1 MIELTVTK
9 TSENPSVFTLSPS
22 SIEIGGKDSS
32 LIDYIHVNIP
42 EEWQGKVIRVT
53 FNQSALYG
61 GNIIPKILNA
71 DGIIELKND
80 VTLCSGDLVIDA
92 TGVDGSVSP
101 STGCHYTVY
110 NHPKFG
116 GTEQDV
122 TPSEYQQFV
131 SAVQGYSDSAKES
144 ETNSKASETAASE
157 SAAAAKLSED
167 NAKASETAS
176 KASEESA
183 QTNANLANASKEAAT
198 QSEQN
203 AKNYAIVLDEK
214 SSEINQIKM
223 PYGQKDAPLV
233 AFTDD
238 DAHYDFSKYLKPIY
252 DSKGIKCTLACSPYY
267 VGDGTHYTYA
277 ELKGLQSEGYEI
289 VSHGYNHV
297 DFDTMTDDQLILD
310 CENVKKLFSDN
321 GIDYKNIVIFPDNK
335 TGNMDILKKY
345 YQVGIGNLSA
355 GNAANSVPINS
366 MHISRINLEG
376 YTLPQLKSQV
386 NNAISLNQIIVYMS
400 HSWMDS
406 FHEPQKLQD
415 ISDLIDYIKSKNVE
429 IVTASKMI
437 ERVGNVIEIGQPT
450 DSSYFILSRLGYF
463 LTNSGGFKFEH
474 EISIDNPPNYFDV
487 DKVTVS
493 RHINGSVGVP
503 NGTYGYVFTFRIST
517 DFSESYTIQ
526 IFFTA
531 GTTNEIYKRRA
542 ISASNWSDWSLLNPD
557 TSTLLILPYGGSST
571 TLDQSI
577 TNYIVGKITITRYSN
592 DQTLNSPT
600 PNQAGILTTYRFSN
614 DSYSYQSWKSINSAK
629 FWIRNWSGSA
639 WETWEQ

>member
-22 SIEIGGKDSS
+22 SIEIGGKDSN

-53 FNQSALYG
+53 FNQSTLYG
-61 GNIIPKILNA
+61 GNTIPKILNA

-101 STGCHYTVY
+101 STGCKYTVY

-131 SAVQGYSDSAKES
+131 AETKGYSDSAQA
-144 ETNSKASETAASE
+144 NATAADE
-157 SAAAAKLSED
+157 SKKAAAL
-167 NAKASETAS
+167 
-176 KASEESA
+176 
-183 QTNANLANASKEAAT
+183 
-198 QSEQN
+198 SEQN
-203 AKNYAIVLDEK
+203 AKNSETAAQTAQEVAENAKLAAQGSAGAAAQSEANSKNYATVLDEK
-214 SSEINQIKM
+214 SSEINQIKL
-223 PYGQKDAPLV
+223 PYGQKNAPLV
-233 AFTDD
+233 VFTDD
-238 DAHYDFSKYLKPIY
+238 DMHYDFSTYLKPIY
-252 DSKGIKCTLACSPYY
+252 DSKGIKCTLACNPYY
-267 VGDGTHYTYA
+267 VGDGAHYTYA
-277 ELKGLQSEGYEI
+277 ELKALQNEGYEI

-310 CENVKKLFSDN
+310 CENVKKSFSDN

-335 TGNMDILKKY
+335 TGNMDIIKKY
-345 YQVGIGNLSA
+345 YQTGIGNLSA
-355 GNAANSVPINS
+355 GNVANSIPISS
-366 MHISRINLEG
+366 MFISRIDLEG
-376 YTLPQLKSQV
+376 YTLSQLKSQIDR
-386 NNAISLNQIIVYMS
+386 AISLNQIVVYMS

-437 ERVGNVIEIGQPT
+437 EKVGNVIEIGQST
-450 DSSYFILSRLGYF
+450 DSNYFILSRLGYF

-474 EISIDNPPNYFDV
+474 GISINNPPSYFDV

-503 NGTYGYVFTFRIST
+503 NNVYGYVFTFKIST
-517 DFSESYTIQ
+517 DSSEAYTIQ
-526 IFFTA
+526 ILFTA
-531 GTTNEIYKRRA
+531 GITNEIYKRRA
-542 ISASNWSDWSLLNPD
+542 IDSSNWSDWLLLNPD
-557 TSTLLILPYGGSST
+557 TSTLLISLYGGSST

-577 TNYIVGKITITRYSN
+577 TNYTVNKITVTRYFN

-600 PNQAGILTTYRFSN
+600 PNMAGILTTYRFSN
-614 DSYSYQSWKSINSAK
+614 DAYSYQSWKSINSTGI
-629 FWIRNWSGSA
+629 WRRNWSGSA
-639 WETWEQ
+639 WGTWGQ